1 MEIIG
6 KDGNYLTNN
15 TTVHKCIYHIIWT
28 TKYRR
33 PVLTNE
39 MQEYLKNLLLKYSN
53 ENEKFNIIELE
64 IMPDHVHCLIQ
75 IDPDFPISSTL
86 NILKGKSSH
95 EMIEHFPELKKRL
108 PTLWTRSKFIAS
120 VGSVSLK
127 TVKEYLENQKNK

>member
-127 TVKEYLENQKNK
+127 TVKEYIENQKNK

>member
-95 EMIEHFPELKKRL
+95 DMIEHFPELKKRL

>member
-95 EMIEHFPELKKRL
+95 DMNEHFPELKRKL

>member
-1 MEIIG
+1 VEIIG

-53 ENEKFNIIELE
+53 ENEKFNILELE

-95 EMIEHFPELKKRL
+95 DMNEHFPELKRKL

>member
-1 MEIIG
+1 VEIIG

-95 EMIEHFPELKKRL
+95 DMIEHFPELKKRL

>member
-1 MEIIG
+1 VEIIG

-95 EMIEHFPELKKRL
+95 DMIEHFPELKRKL

>member
-1 MEIIG
+1 
-6 KDGNYLTNN
+6 
-15 TTVHKCIYHIIWT
+15 
-28 TKYRR
+28 
-33 PVLTNE
+33 

-95 EMIEHFPELKKRL
+95 DMIEHFPELKKRL

>member
-39 MQEYLKNLLLKYSN
+39 MQEYLKNLLLKYSS
-53 ENEKFNIIELE
+53 ENEKFNILELE

-95 EMIEHFPELKKRL
+95 DMIEHFPELKKRL

>member
-1 MEIIG
+1 VEIIG

-39 MQEYLKNLLLKYSN
+39 MQEYLKNLLLKYSS
-53 ENEKFNIIELE
+53 ENEKFNILELE

-95 EMIEHFPELKKRL
+95 DMIEHFPELKKRL

>member
-1 MEIIG
+1 VEIIG

>member
-1 MEIIG
+1 VEIIG

-95 EMIEHFPELKKRL
+95 DMIEHFPELKKRL

-127 TVKEYLENQKNK
+127 TVKEYIENQKNK

>member
-1 MEIIG
+1 
-6 KDGNYLTNN
+6 
-15 TTVHKCIYHIIWT
+15 
-28 TKYRR
+28 
-33 PVLTNE
+33 

-95 EMIEHFPELKKRL
+95 DMNEHFPELKRKL

>member
-95 EMIEHFPELKKRL
+95 DMIEHFPELKKRL

-127 TVKEYLENQKNK
+127 TVKEYIENQKNK